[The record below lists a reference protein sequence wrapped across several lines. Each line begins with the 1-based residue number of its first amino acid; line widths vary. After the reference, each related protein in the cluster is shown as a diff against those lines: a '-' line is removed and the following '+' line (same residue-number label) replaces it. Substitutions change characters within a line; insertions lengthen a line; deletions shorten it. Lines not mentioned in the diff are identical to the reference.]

1 MLCTFKWHWFL
12 NCPQDVTDGIISP
25 APSEQ
30 PSVSCPQWA
39 VAKWSDGSLGLMAR
53 QLADDIFRFSWI
65 RISVFWLTFYW
76 HSFILEQFMM
86 TSSNENIFA
95 LLAFVR
101 GIHRPPVNSHLNGR
115 GRVAVMFSLTC
126 AWINGWV
133 NNRNK
138 DGDLR
143 RYRAHYEVTGM
154 CRGAKH
160 ASNHHR
166 NQYWSCSITPLAW
179 RQQAIT

>member
-1 MLCTFKWHWFL
+1 
-12 NCPQDVTDGIISP
+12 
-25 APSEQ
+25 
-30 PSVSCPQWA
+30 
-39 VAKWSDGSLGLMAR
+39 MAR

-86 TSSNENIFA
+86 TSYNENIFA

-101 GIHRPPVNSHLNGR
+101 GIHRPPVNSHLNGQ

-166 NQYWSCSITPLAW
+166 NQYWSLMFYYTIGLTSTSHYLTHWGRVTHICVSEIIIIGSDNGLSPG
-179 RQQAIT
+179 RHQAII